1 MKRNRRLLLRLA
13 GVVFALAFLAGAAW
27 LRYGE
32 AVLVLRDLLQA
43 PPGFV
48 AADVTRLDVTVGGEG
63 PTARYYQYEVAADV
77 QATLLLVPGLTS
89 AGRED
94 SRVTAVSGVLVQ
106 AGFRTVVPDLPG
118 AVRFRTDEDDILVL
132 EAIVDHLAAQSA
144 ADGLPLVVVAISYGQ
159 GPALVAISRDGRA
172 DKVDAYVGLG
182 GYYDAL
188 SVVRFTT
195 TGAVGRGAEQ
205 RIEEPDPGARWILL
219 MANAPLVSSPLD
231 RAELIALARRGF
243 DEGTPSVIEIAT
255 VMAGIQSDAQA
266 LLAFVANTDPARVD
280 DLLSVLSPQL
290 REGLVAV
297 SPVRHDLS
305 GLAGK
310 IMLIHGDT
318 DKIVPLDESLRLAD
332 VVDGTELFLISGF
345 SHVEPENTDLMGQV
359 TMIRA
364 VAALLETRALP

>member
-1 MKRNRRLLLRLA
+1 MKRNRRLLLSLS

-63 PTARYYQYEVAADV
+63 PVTRYYQYEVAGKV

-94 SRVTAVSGVLVQ
+94 SRVTAVSGVLAQ

-118 AVRFRTDEDDILVL
+118 AVGFRTDEDDILVL
-132 EAIVDHLAAQSA
+132 EAIVDHLAGQNSA
-144 ADGLPLVVVAISYGQ
+144 DDLPLVVVAISYGQ
-159 GPALVAISRDGRA
+159 GPALVALSRDGRA
-172 DKVDAYVGLG
+172 
-182 GYYDAL
+182 DAL

-195 TGAVGRGAEQ
+195 TGAVGRGPEQ
-205 RIEEPDPGARWILL
+205 HIEEPDPLARWILL

-231 RAELIALARRGF
+231 RAELMALAQRGF
-243 DEGTPSVIEIAT
+243 DDGTPSVIEIAT
-255 VMAGIQSDAQA
+255 VMAGTQPDAQA
-266 LLAFVANTDPARVD
+266 LLGFVANTDPERVD
-280 DLLSVLSPQL
+280 ALLSVLSPEL
-290 REGLVAV
+290 REGVVAV

-305 GLAGK
+305 GLEGK
-310 IMLIHGDT
+310 IMLVHGDA
-318 DKIVPLDESLRLAD
+318 DMIVPLDESRRLAD
-332 VVDGTELFLISGF
+332 AVKGTELFLISGF
-345 SHVEPENTDLMGQV
+345 SHVEPEKTDLMGQI